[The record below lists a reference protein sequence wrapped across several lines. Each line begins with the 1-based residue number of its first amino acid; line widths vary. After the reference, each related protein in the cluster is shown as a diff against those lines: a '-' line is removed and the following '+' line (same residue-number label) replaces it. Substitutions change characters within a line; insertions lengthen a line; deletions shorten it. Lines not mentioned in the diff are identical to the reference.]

1 MANLGGSVSIYLKQD
16 EVKKL
21 DYLCEVLNKNRSAL
35 FKDMLNSAYDD
46 FQNMDGLFIDDEKKV
61 INKEFNVLDLLNNLS
76 NDIQSIKKSI
86 EKKWKNKKAH

>member
-1 MANLGGSVSIYLKQD
+1 MFECRQFSLYLKQD

-46 FQNMDGLFIDDEKKV
+46 FQNMDGLFVDDEKKV

-76 NDIQSIKKSI
+76 KEIQSLKSQVI
-86 EKKWKNKKAH
+86 NK

>member
-35 FKDMLNSAYDD
+35 VKDMLNSAYDD
-46 FQNMDGLFIDDEKKV
+46 FQNMDGLFVDDEKKV